1 MNDDELKAA
10 IRAILEDA
18 GQRLP
23 HDTVIQRLVAPG
35 YGPDRA
41 AIWPQYVRV
50 IMRAFDVTRHDVGLV
65 VLR

>member
-1 MNDDELKAA
+1 MSDEELKAA
-10 IRAILEDA
+10 IRSILEDA

-23 HDTVIQRLVAPG
+23 HDVVI
-35 YGPDRA
+35 A
-41 AIWPQYVRV
+41 ALIEQGAAVDLESIWPQYVRV